1 MVKIDFDKVMIVFG
15 MGDGLR
21 TNKDLLSS
29 EQLTLYHMY
38 QQLEPSEKESVKN
51 EYQKLIAHLIATN

>member
-21 TNKDLLSS
+21 TNRDLLSS
-29 EQLTLYHMY
+29 EQLTHISYV
-38 QQLEPSEKESVKN
+38 SA
-51 EYQKLIAHLIATN
+51 IRT